1 MQVLVETGYR
11 AGVLGK
17 GTLGNGGKK
26 SAASW
31 NPLVGSPGQSGMD
44 GASCDFSCLVD
55 VTVCAEN
62 RGAWL
67 AVHREHT
74 WRGGCFSPPAAMRLG
89 PITESERG
97 ACQGAALLYSRGRC
111 LGPWRVRPLSSPGSA
126 FSDAGQANLPRESD
140 AAVGHVPPAVGN
152 VLSLRRER
160 GLTTG
165 RRFPLFPEE

>member
-1 MQVLVETGYR
+1 MEGRLFFTPRNYE
-11 AGVLGK
+11 
-17 GTLGNGGKK
+17 
-26 SAASW
+26 
-31 NPLVGSPGQSGMD
+31 VGSY
-44 GASCDFSCLVD
+44 
-55 VTVCAEN
+55 
-62 RGAWL
+62 
-67 AVHREHT
+67 HRIGE
-74 WRGGCFSPPAAMRLG
+74 
-89 PITESERG
+89 G

-111 LGPWRVRPLSSPGSA
+111 LGAWRVRPLSSPGSA